1 MRCKLTITG
10 RSFAVRG
17 AFVIARGTRSRAEVV
32 EVHLDDGQAR
42 GRGECVPYPRYGE
55 TVGGVMETIEGLRD
69 TLEEGLTREELR
81 EQLPAGAARNAVD
94 CALWDLECKRA
105 GRRIWELRDLS
116 EPEPVTTA
124 FTISL
129 GTPEEMRAAARAAAG
144 RPLMKL
150 KFGGAGDV
158 ERARAVREAAPNTRL
173 IADANE
179 SWSMNDYR
187 AFVPAL
193 AALGVKAIEQPFPAG
208 EDGALAGLDR
218 PIPVVADESCHDR
231 ASLAGLAGRYD
242 MINIKLDKAGGLT
255 EALALKHAAREAG
268 FGIMIGCMLGSSLA
282 MAPALLLAGDADL
295 VDLDGPLLL
304 AEDRANPLTFD
315 GSTVL
320 PPPAALWG

>member
-32 EVHLDDGQAR
+32 EVRLDDGQAS
-42 GRGECVPYPRYGE
+42 GRGECVPYLRYSE

-81 EQLPAGAARNAVD
+81 EQLPAGAARNAID

-105 GRRIWELRDLS
+105 GKRIWELRDLS
-116 EPEPVTTA
+116 EPGPVTTA

-129 GTPEEMRAAARAAAG
+129 GTPEEMRTAARTAAG
-144 RPLMKL
+144 RPLLKL

-158 ERARAVREAAPNTRL
+158 ERARAVRDAAPDARL

-179 SWSMNDYR
+179 SWSVDDYR

-208 EDGALAGLDR
+208 EDGALAELDR

-231 ASLAGLAGRYD
+231 ASLPALADRYD
-242 MINIKLDKAGGLT
+242 MINIKLDKTGGLT
-255 EALALKHAAREAG
+255 EALALEHAAREAG

-315 GSTVL
+315 GSTIL